1 MGLVAMF
8 LKTLKTLAAIAIG
21 ISIAFTGLG
30 VTLAFGMFAWL
41 GIPILVVGL
50 GLLSAAVESI
60 EGG

>member
-1 MGLVAMF
+1 VGVVAVI
-8 LKTLKTLAAIAIG
+8 KTLKTLAAVTIG

-41 GIPILVVGL
+41 GMPILIVGL

>member
-1 MGLVAMF
+1 MF
-8 LKTLKTLAAIAIG
+8 LKTLKALAAIAIG

>member
-1 MGLVAMF
+1 VGVVAVI
-8 LKTLKTLAAIAIG
+8 KTLKTLAALTIG

-41 GIPILVVGL
+41 GMPILIVGL

-60 EGG
+60 EGV

>member
-1 MGLVAMF
+1 VVAVI
-8 LKTLKTLAAIAIG
+8 KTLKTLAALTIG

-41 GIPILVVGL
+41 GMPILIVGL

>member
-1 MGLVAMF
+1 MF

>member
-1 MGLVAMF
+1 MF
-8 LKTLKTLAAIAIG
+8 LKTLKTMAAIAIG

>member
-1 MGLVAMF
+1 VGVVAVI
-8 LKTLKTLAAIAIG
+8 KTLKTLAAITIG

-41 GIPILVVGL
+41 GMPILIVGL

>member
-1 MGLVAMF
+1 MGVVAVI
-8 LKTLKTLAAIAIG
+8 KTLKTLAALAIG

-41 GIPILVVGL
+41 GVPILIVGL

>member
-1 MGLVAMF
+1 VGVVAVI
-8 LKTLKTLAAIAIG
+8 KTLKTLAALTIG

-41 GIPILVVGL
+41 GMPILIVGL